1 MGLGYG
7 VQPEPNFALPQLF
20 ARLEP
25 KQRATLLQVLLKPLI
40 VDYDGTIV
48 DYEFCSLSA
57 YLYHQRQVT
66 ILPNHNIIKFEMD
79 LLRGIHQK

>member
-25 KQRATLLQVLLKPLI
+25 KQRAGFYQ
-40 VDYDGTIV
+40 
-48 DYEFCSLSA
+48 SLYADEKMSA
-57 YLYHQRQVT
+57 S
-66 ILPNHNIIKFEMD
+66 N
-79 LLRGIHQK
+79 GA